1 MLPFSHILRK
11 PNQAFRTEKILAAI
25 DLGTN
30 SFHIVVVKL
39 RPDGTLEYLTKEKES
54 VRLGSGSSDYAVI
67 KEDAM
72 DRGIACL
79 KRFKTLADTYKAEI
93 RAVAT
98 SALREAENRQI
109 FLDRAEKETGIQIQV
124 ISGNEEAR
132 LIYLGILQGLPVYE
146 KRILLIDIGG
156 GSTELLIGEK
166 GEILFSTS
174 MKLGAIRLT
183 EKYLKK
189 DPVSAT
195 DLQKCRIHIESV
207 LSAFLPQIETWKPFV
222 IVGSSGT
229 ITSVASMVL
238 EKKGEKRERL
248 NGTEIPIDS
257 FKDVRKQV
265 LDAESIKK
273 RLKIPGLDAKRGDI
287 IVGGILVL
295 DEVLQRIKAHS
306 FTVSDFALREGI
318 VYDTIESWYRHTDTS
333 LPRLDNIRDKAIKTV
348 ANLYPQGKNHAETVT
363 KLTLQMFDD
372 LKELHGLGNLE
383 RDYLE
388 TACYLHQVGLCI
400 SHHNYHKHSY
410 YIIKNSEAMVGFSNA
425 EIEIIALLARYHRKG
440 GPKGKHEEFKVLR
453 PEDQLLVRKLASF
466 LRIGDGL
473 DRSEKSIIE
482 RLDTVLEKG
491 KVDCR
496 LYYKKEKDPN
506 LEIWSVSEK
515 KDLFEETFGLKLEF
529 HLHPV

>member
-1 MLPFSHILRK
+1 MLPFSQILRK
-11 PNQAFRTEKILAAI
+11 PNPAFRTEKILAAI

-67 KEDAM
+67 QEDAIE
-72 DRGIACL
+72 RGIACL
-79 KRFKTLADTYKAEI
+79 KRFQSLADSYKAEI

-98 SALREAENRQI
+98 SALREAENRQV

-132 LIYLGILQGLPVYE
+132 LIYLGILQGLPVFD

-174 MKLGAIRLT
+174 LKLGAIRLT

-189 DPVSAT
+189 DPLNAT
-195 DLQKCRIHIESV
+195 DMQKCRIHIESV
-207 LSAFLPQIETWKPFV
+207 LSAFLPQIETWKPFMV
-222 IVGSSGT
+222 VGSSGT
-229 ITSVASMVL
+229 ISSVASIVL
-238 EKKGEKRERL
+238 EKKMEKRDRL
-248 NGTEIPIDS
+248 NGTEITIDQ
-257 FKDVRKQV
+257 FKEARKQV
-265 LDAESIKK
+265 LDADSLKK

-287 IVGGILVL
+287 IVGGVLVL
-295 DEVLQRIKAHS
+295 DEVLQRIKAPS
-306 FTVSDFALREGI
+306 ITVSDFALREGI
-318 VYDTIESWYRHTDTS
+318 VYDTIESWYRHTDSS
-333 LPRLDNIRDKAIKTV
+333 LPPLDNIREKAIKTV
-348 ANLYPQGKNHAETVT
+348 ANLYPAGKKHAEAVANI
-363 KLTLQMFDD
+363 TLQMFDD
-372 LKELHGLGNLE
+372 LKDLHKLGNLE

-440 GPKGKHEEFKVLR
+440 GPKGKHEEFKALR
-453 PEDQLLVRKLASF
+453 VEDQLLVKKLASF

-482 RLDTVLEKG
+482 RLDAVVEKG
-491 KVDCR
+491 KVVCR
-496 LYYKKEKDPN
+496 LYHKKGEDPN
-506 LEIWSVSEK
+506 LEIWSVAEK
-515 KDLFEETFGLKLEF
+515 KDLFEETYGVFLDFQTFTL
-529 HLHPV
+529 